1 MLLQQVLR
9 GQDSLP
15 RILKVVMVVVVV
27 GLYLCVLAPD
37 THLPY
42 TQAHTHTHLA
52 EVTSQ
57 LRRVFWAQLSTVTHV

>member
-1 MLLQQVLR
+1 MLLQEVLR

-15 RILKVVMVVVVV
+15 GTLKVVMVMVVVVV

-42 TQAHTHTHLA
+42 TQARAHTHTSLKLPP
-52 EVTSQ
+52 S
-57 LRRVFWAQLSTVTHV
+57 

>member
-1 MLLQQVLR
+1 MLLQEVLR

-15 RILKVVMVVVVV
+15 GTLKVVMVMVVVVV

-42 TQAHTHTHLA
+42 TQEQRMLFFHFL
-52 EVTSQ
+52 
-57 LRRVFWAQLSTVTHV
+57 